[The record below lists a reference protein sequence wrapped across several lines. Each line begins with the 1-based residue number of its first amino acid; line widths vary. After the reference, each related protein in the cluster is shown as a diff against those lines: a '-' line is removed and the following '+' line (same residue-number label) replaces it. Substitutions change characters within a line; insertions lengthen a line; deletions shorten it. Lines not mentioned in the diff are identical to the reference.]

1 MRFIPFSFPRENI
14 SRIFHLTFHFTFHL
28 NVHLAFSPHF
38 STENPAFVFENSRRI
53 HCAVPPRVASRFTDY
68 LWGVVS
74 GQVFRGAQTSPAAV
88 RKQQL
93 GAPQAAASCQQL
105 ASSLPA
111 ATGKL
116 REESLTRILVRLQ
129 SLTWKKYLLLQGR
142 RTWGPR
148 PCCAEGGAE
157 GRLP

>member
-1 MRFIPFSFPRENI
+1 MPPQVARGAGPE
-14 SRIFHLTFHFTFHL
+14 
-28 NVHLAFSPHF
+28 V
-38 STENPAFVFENSRRI
+38 VWRR
-53 HCAVPPRVASRFTDY
+53 AGGKA
-68 LWGVVS
+68 WGVVS